1 MATRKPT
8 QNSILIEIKKKQN
21 ISPRITINFP
31 QSLGTFAIDFFLRHQ
46 LPQRLRRAVFYSWLP
61 SPPTQKWARW
71 ASATSWGP
79 SRQGPHGPPGC
90 KISVGIDHLVVSV
103 ASLKKK
109 PANKNIQKHDH
120 LRHLVD
126 VKNFLPNN
134 IPTYSNTLQKPWFSG
149 GFSDRTRLHLGRL
162 DPSVDFVVGVGPP
175 GTKEWRASDGIGHE
189 ISGTSTGWFWGDP
202 PSWNTAGCKI
212 PARNGGL

>member
-109 PANKNIQKHDH
+109 TCQQKHTKTWSSQTSGW
-120 LRHLVD
+120 RQE
-126 VKNFLPNN
+126 FPSQQ
-134 IPTYSNTLQKPWFSG
+134 YSNIFQHSAETL
-149 GFSDRTRLHLGRL
+149 
-162 DPSVDFVVGVGPP
+162 V
-175 GTKEWRASDGIGHE
+175 
-189 ISGTSTGWFWGDP
+189 
-202 PSWNTAGCKI
+202 
-212 PARNGGL
+212 